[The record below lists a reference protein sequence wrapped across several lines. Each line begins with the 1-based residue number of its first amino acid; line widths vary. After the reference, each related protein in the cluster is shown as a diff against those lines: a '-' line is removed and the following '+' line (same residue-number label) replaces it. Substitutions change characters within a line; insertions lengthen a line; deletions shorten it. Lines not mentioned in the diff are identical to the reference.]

1 MKGNCQHCNKE
12 IIGRAGKKF
21 CSADCKARAHITK
34 KQANK
39 VEIVQEINKILAK
52 NRLILIEI
60 IGEHKQKTVARIQL
74 SKQGFDFKYF
84 TGTYLNRQG
93 KTYHYVYDFAWME
106 FSTQDI
112 MIVRK

>member
-1 MKGNCQHCNKE
+1 MKTNCQFCNKVTV
-12 IIGRAGKKF
+12 GRAGKKF
-21 CSADCKARAHITK
+21 CSADCKAKAHKQK
-34 KQANK
+34 KNANK

-52 NRLILIEI
+52 NRDILLSIIE
-60 IGEHKQKTVARIQL
+60 EHKQKTVPRIQL

-93 KTYHYVYDFAWME
+93 KTYHYIYDCAWME